1 MSVIVGDI
9 GGTSSRLAW
18 FEGETRLAERT
29 YASRDFTDFSAVVRR
44 FIDETGARART
55 ACFAMAGPV
64 RHGVCTTTNLPW
76 PAIEEQALAA
86 QTGLPHVRLVND
98 FVAQTMGIVHVREG
112 EFCELLPGE
121 LDPTAPIG
129 VIGAGTGLGEAIAVR
144 GHDGSVT
151 VVAGE
156 GGHADFAPTDERQ
169 IMVLR
174 ELRKLLGQRVSYE
187 HVLSGP
193 GLHNVYRALARGGW
207 AREEPAISEA
217 LANSADPAATIAMQA
232 QRGQDALCVAA
243 LEVFVEVYAQEASNM
258 ALRALCFGGVYLAG
272 GIAPKIL
279 DALRSSRF
287 EQRFRD
293 KPPHQALLRSM
304 TVRVVLDTQLG
315 LRGAAKIA
323 EPFAS

>member
-1 MSVIVGDI
+1 VSVIAGDI

-18 FEGETRLAERT
+18 FEGDERRAERT
-29 YASRDFTDFSAVVRR
+29 YASRDFADFSAVVRR
-44 FIDETGARART
+44 FIDESGARAQA
-55 ACFAMAGPV
+55 ACFAMPGPV
-64 RHGVCTTTNLPW
+64 RHGVCKTTNLPW
-76 PAIEEQALAA
+76 PVVDQGALAA
-86 QTGLPHVRLVND
+86 ATGLRHVRLVND
-98 FVAQTMGIVHVREG
+98 FAAQTMGVTNVREG
-112 EFCELLPGE
+112 EFSEVLSGE
-121 LDPTAPIG
+121 IDASAPIG
-129 VIGAGTGLGEAIAVR
+129 VLGAGTGLGEAIAVR
-144 GHDGSVT
+144 GDDGRVT

-174 ELRKLLGQRVSYE
+174 ELRALLGERVSYE
-187 HVLSGP
+187 RVLSGP

-207 AREEPAISEA
+207 AREEPAIAEA
-217 LANSADPAATIAMQA
+217 LAKSADPAATISMEA

-293 KPPHQALLRSM
+293 KPPHAALLRTM
-304 TVRVVLDTQLG
+304 AVRVVLDTQLG

-323 EPFAS
+323 EQSAR